1 MSKGYTNSVNKAIR
15 EAKKIAKN
23 MKQDYIGSEHLL
35 AGLLKDD
42 MSVANTVLTKN
53 GVNYSKVISIMEK
66 LIGDDTIIATKQT
79 AGFSN
84 AYLDIMDK
92 SDNVAEG

>member
-42 MSVANTVLTKN
+42 MSVANTVLTQN
-53 GVNYSKVISIMEK
+53 GVSYSKVINVIEK
-66 LIGDDTIIATKQT
+66 LMGGDTMVAAKQT
-79 AGFSN
+79 AEFSN
-84 AYLDIMDK
+84 EGGIDV
-92 SDNVAEG
+92 DNK